1 MRKHHCGAKLR
12 ISATSRNCRDFR
24 FILYSITIIIEG
36 KARRLQPVE
45 YRRVS
50 LHHRVFD
57 PRSGRRPQQ
66 IDACGS
72 SLFFFFFFLPYYF
85 SLLVMHF
92 GLLPVAITYSSSL
105 VIQHDVAG
113 LKGKGSLILLLKAY
127 RSLDPKPMQEVT
139 NKPMYLS
146 FTDPLDYIVVF
157 DIFY

>member
-1 MRKHHCGAKLR
+1 MLQVILQFYFDARMSELLVSNLWQGLRSVENVRKHHCGAKLR

-72 SLFFFFFFLPYYF
+72 SLFFFFFF
-85 SLLVMHF
+85 S
-92 GLLPVAITYSSSL
+92 A
-105 VIQHDVAG
+105 
-113 LKGKGSLILLLKAY
+113 LLLFPLGNAFW
-127 RSLDPKPMQEVT
+127 SAPCG
-139 NKPMYLS
+139 NYL
-146 FTDPLDYIVVF
+146 L
-157 DIFY
+157 IFPRNTT